1 MRAGGLD
8 QKIQL
13 LAFHAG
19 SSSTNQR
26 TKGTKTQLS
35 EQDGAMAYVT
45 AYQFYIRRRSGI
57 TGNMRIRWKERTFEL
72 LGPPIDW
79 KNEKNGLTLMAREVT

>member
-1 MRAGGLD
+1 
-8 QKIQL
+8 
-13 LAFHAG
+13 
-19 SSSTNQR
+19 
-26 TKGTKTQLS
+26 
-35 EQDGAMAYVT
+35 MAYVT